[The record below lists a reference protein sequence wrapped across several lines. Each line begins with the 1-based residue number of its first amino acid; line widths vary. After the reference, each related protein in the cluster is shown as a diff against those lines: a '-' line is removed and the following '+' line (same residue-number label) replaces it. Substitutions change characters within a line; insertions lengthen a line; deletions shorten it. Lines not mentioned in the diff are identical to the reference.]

1 MAVLLREQTRLCQQL
16 EALNFESSPNFE
28 SCPSIYVEPASCCS
42 VRDAVRQENRRL
54 QNIVERNSQELKE
67 IRQLLMELVSVKNSQ
82 Y

>member
-1 MAVLLREQTRLCQQL
+1 MAVLLREQTRLFQQL
-16 EALNFESSPNFE
+16 EALNFESSP
-28 SCPSIYVEPASCCS
+28 SVYVESASCCS

-67 IRQLLMELVSVKNSQ
+67 IRQLLMELVSMKNSQ